1 MNPARLIGLCIALI
15 LLIPGAAVAS
25 VPGASTGEATD
36 ITSNGATL
44 NGVVNPNKEDTTYA
58 FEYGTTTTY
67 GTKTADGTASGNAGK
82 DAAAAIT
89 GLAPSTVYHFRL
101 VATNTSGTDVGGD
114 KIFTTLASM
123 YVLPPGPSAVTL
135 AATPTT
141 ITLGATTTL
150 SGRLTGPDNA
160 AARVQLQESP
170 VPATDF
176 KNVGDPVVTDAA
188 GNYSFTVAP
197 ALNTRYQVVAK
208 ASPPV
213 TSAAVLL
220 LVRSKVSFKVGDS
233 LVHRGQRV
241 RFKGTV
247 KPAHDG
253 RRVKIQR
260 RTKTGFKTVARAT
273 LRKSATVGRSAY
285 NKRIRIKAKGTY
297 RVRLGAD
304 ADHATGTSRKRTIRI
319 R

>member
-67 GTKTADGTASGNAGK
+67 GTKTAD
-82 DAAAAIT
+82 
-89 GLAPSTVYHFRL
+89 
-101 VATNTSGTDVGGD
+101 
-114 KIFTTLASM
+114 
-123 YVLPPGPSAVTL
+123 GPSAVTL

-260 RTKTGFKTVARAT
+260 RTKTGFKTVAHAT
-273 LRKSATVGRSAY
+273 LRKSATVGRSVY
-285 NKRIRIKAKGTY
+285 SKRIRIKAKGTY